1 MNVQE
6 LKEFIEKLPKEYLSC
21 DVVIS
26 EERVV
31 DECGDEIIVF
41 DNIINHVNIN
51 FDTNKIQLF
60 GYDKKQM

>member
-6 LKEFIEKLPKEYLSC
+6 LKEFIEKLPKEYLSY

-26 EERVV
+26 EELVV
-31 DECGDEIIVF
+31 DECADDIIVF
-41 DNIINHVNIN
+41 DNIINRVNIN